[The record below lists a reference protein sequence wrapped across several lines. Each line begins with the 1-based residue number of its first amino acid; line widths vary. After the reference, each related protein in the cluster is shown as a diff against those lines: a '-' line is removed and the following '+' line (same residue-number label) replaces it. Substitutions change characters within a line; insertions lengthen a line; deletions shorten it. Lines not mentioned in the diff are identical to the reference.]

1 MGGVYE
7 SRIAK
12 RCKEYIL
19 FLVKIVYEC
28 FIYIFGLFC
37 FNEFHSFIN
46 DLDDYFKVRGMETYG
61 VETVG
66 YLNEQSV
73 QEYEYIYTVDGVD
86 YSLSSSVEYKNSDNT
101 LNILYDSLDPRI
113 AVEAEKLNEIST
125 FYTDEISDLIFI
137 YFELLFFTVIFG
149 VVWYLLDIVKNNKK
163 LWKQYV

>member
-1 MGGVYE
+1 MRVE
-7 SRIAK
+7 LLKDVKNIFF
-12 RCKEYIL
+12 
-19 FLVKIVYEC
+19 FLLKLC
-28 FIYIFGLFC
+28 MSALFIYLVYLFC